1 MRPEELP
8 ALLEEGVLVVDVR
21 PADRR
26 STPLPFAAEWVP
38 LEKIQKG
45 EHGLPRR
52 PLLLVCEK
60 GLLSQVAA
68 LYLEA
73 EGYEA
78 MSLEGGLQALTQ
90 GSSPVEWRMLSA
102 VSVAQLVRAPDCGS
116 GGRGFKSHRSPQAAT
131 PKGVVF

>member
-1 MRPEELP
+1 MRKVRPEELK
-8 ALLEEGVLVVDVR
+8 ALLAQGVKVVDVR

-26 STPLPFAAEWVP
+26 TTPLPFPAEWVP

-45 EHGLPRR
+45 EHSLPKV

-78 MSLEGGLQALTQ
+78 MSLEGGLQALT
-90 GSSPVEWRMLSA
+90 E
-102 VSVAQLVRAPDCGS
+102 
-116 GGRGFKSHRSPQAAT
+116 
-131 PKGVVF
+131 PK

>member
-1 MRPEELP
+1 MRKVRPEELP
-8 ALLEEGVLVVDVR
+8 QLLAQGVKVVDVR
-21 PADRR
+21 PQDRR
-26 STPLPFAAEWVP
+26 ESPLPFPAEWVP

-45 EHGLPRR
+45 EHGLPRV

-78 MSLEGGLQALTQ
+78 MSLEGGLQQGFTQNSFLAL
-90 GSSPVEWRMLSA
+90 P
-102 VSVAQLVRAPDCGS
+102 
-116 GGRGFKSHRSPQAAT
+116 
-131 PKGVVF
+131 

>member
-1 MRPEELP
+1 MRKVRPEELP
-8 ALLEEGVLVVDVR
+8 ALLAQGVKVVDVR

-26 STPLPFAAEWVP
+26 TTPLPFPAEWVP

-45 EHGLPRR
+45 EHGLPKV

-78 MSLEGGLQALTQ
+78 MSLEGGLQALTE
-90 GSSPVEWRMLSA
+90 G
-102 VSVAQLVRAPDCGS
+102 
-116 GGRGFKSHRSPQAAT
+116 K
-131 PKGVVF
+131 

>member
-1 MRPEELP
+1 MRKVPPEELP
-8 ALLEEGVLVVDVR
+8 ALLASGVQVVDVR
-21 PADRR
+21 PEEKRK
-26 STPLPFAAEWVP
+26 TPLPFPALWVP

-45 EHGLPRR
+45 EHGLPRV

-78 MSLEGGLQALTQ
+78 MSLEGGLEALT
-90 GSSPVEWRMLSA
+90 
-102 VSVAQLVRAPDCGS
+102 
-116 GGRGFKSHRSPQAAT
+116 
-131 PKGVVF
+131 KGK

>member
-1 MRPEELP
+1 MRKVPPEELP
-8 ALLEEGVLVVDVR
+8 ALLAQGVKVVDVR
-21 PADRR
+21 PAERR
-26 STPLPFAAEWVP
+26 TSPLPFAADWVP

-45 EHGLPRR
+45 EHGLPRV

-78 MSLEGGLQALTQ
+78 MSLEGGLQALT
-90 GSSPVEWRMLSA
+90 E
-102 VSVAQLVRAPDCGS
+102 
-116 GGRGFKSHRSPQAAT
+116 GR
-131 PKGVVF
+131 